1 MTATADQQL
10 FSIAAG
16 REEDRHAHHSGAT
29 RNCGADSIVE
39 DLLIDVEDGRIVIV
53 ARRPTAFIGSPEML
67 DLGDVTLLPGLIDIH
82 QLLAFDASDDPV
94 AHLFDVNDATLLLRA
109 ATICSRH
116 FLCGTTRPA
125 AWCIPC
131 RQYSAELNV
140 YRRALHVHGDGRNR
154 GRTSVAAVPYADER
168 PAGGPQTGSR
178 HSLSLSTLP

>member
-16 REEDRHAHHSGAT
+16 CEEDRHAHRNGAT

-82 QLLAFDASDDPV
+82 QLLAFDASDDPWPTCSM
-94 AHLFDVNDATLLLRA
+94 LMTPPCCCGLRPFA
-109 ATICSRH
+109 PVSSCVGQHAR
-116 FLCGTTRPA
+116 RPGA
-125 AWCIPC
+125 
-131 RQYSAELNV
+131 S
-140 YRRALHVHGDGRNR
+140 
-154 GRTSVAAVPYADER
+154 
-168 PAGGPQTGSR
+168 PAGNIQ
-178 HSLSLSTLP
+178 LN